1 MYFITSEEAPEL
13 LLDRE
18 YQNLMIL
25 HTLSLKAG
33 LERRDAFRR
42 KKGSKRRKDS
52 LKLLR
57 ESLGSRSTER
67 KKVSRKPLNN
77 SYQYVPH
84 HNAVYKKLRK
94 CDDISLPVFA
104 IQL

>member
-1 MYFITSEEAPEL
+1 MYLIPSEEAPEL
-13 LLDRE
+13 HLDRE

-57 ESLGSRSTER
+57 ESLGSGTTER
-67 KKVSRKPLNN
+67 ENVSIKPLNK

-84 HNAVYKKLRK
+84 RKAAYKR
-94 CDDISLPVFA
+94 S
-104 IQL
+104 